1 MIRTPC
7 VARPATRICD
17 TAVRIVRP
25 DRLIIIRSLS
35 SVTAWIEISFPVF
48 SVILIVL
55 TPLPPRF
62 VMRYSSRSVRL
73 PYPFSLS
80 TNTSCPLS
88 GSTQIMPT
96 ASSPSSSEMPRTPA
110 PTRPI
115 GRTVRS
121 LKRIALP
128 SRAAIITSAS
138 PLVSFAS
145 MSWSPSRMTMALTPL
160 LRGRE

>member
-1 MIRTPC
+1 
-7 VARPATRICD
+7 
-17 TAVRIVRP
+17 
-25 DRLIIIRSLS
+25 
-35 SVTAWIEISFPVF
+35 
-48 SVILIVL
+48 
-55 TPLPPRF
+55 
-62 VMRYSSRSVRL
+62 
-73 PYPFSLS
+73 
-80 TNTSCPLS
+80 
-88 GSTQIMPT
+88 MPT
-96 ASSPSSSEMPRTPA
+96 GFVALLAARCRDAGAHTA
-110 PTRPI
+110 I